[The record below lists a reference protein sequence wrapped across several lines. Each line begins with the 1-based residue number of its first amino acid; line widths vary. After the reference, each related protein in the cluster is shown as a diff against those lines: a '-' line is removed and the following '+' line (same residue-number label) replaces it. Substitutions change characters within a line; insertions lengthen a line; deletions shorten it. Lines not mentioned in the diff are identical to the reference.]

1 MTTEIRLHKKKI
13 FNKQSIIGKIIRG
26 GIMKKINVK
35 KTHDMTADYGAW
47 LQEHLQDKKAARD
60 HLQVA
65 LDIYQEDQNNEA
77 LLLALK
83 DVAQAQG
90 GIGWL
95 AQETN
100 LNREHLYYLL
110 SGKGNPRLD
119 TVSLILKALGLHL
132 KLSFA

>member
-1 MTTEIRLHKKKI
+1 MRKV
-13 FNKQSIIGKIIRG
+13 N
-26 GIMKKINVK
+26 
-35 KTHDMTADYGAW
+35 TAKVNELTGDYDDW
-47 LQEHLQDKKAARD
+47 LQARLKNKKAALA

-65 LDIYQEDQNNEA
+65 LDAYQKDQDKKA

-83 DVAQAQG
+83 DIAKAQG

-95 AQETN
+95 AKETS

-119 TVSLILKALGLHL
+119 TLSQIFKAFGFHL
-132 KLSFA
+132 KVV

>member
-1 MTTEIRLHKKKI
+1 MSR
-13 FNKQSIIGKIIRG
+13 
-26 GIMKKINVK
+26 INVK
-35 KTHDMTADYGAW
+35 KVHQITGDYDAW
-47 LQEHLQDKKAARD
+47 LRAHLQNKKAARD

-65 LDIYQEDQNNEA
+65 LDAYQNDQDKEA

-83 DVAQAQG
+83 DVAEAQG

-95 AQETN
+95 AKETH

-119 TVSLILKALGLHL
+119 TLSMIFKAFGFHL
-132 KLSFA
+132 KVAFA

>member
-1 MTTEIRLHKKKI
+1 MR
-13 FNKQSIIGKIIRG
+13 
-26 GIMKKINVK
+26 KINVK
-35 KTHDMTADYGAW
+35 KVDQITGDYGEW
-47 LQEHLQDKKAARD
+47 LQAHLQDKKVACA

-65 LDIYQEDQNNEA
+65 LDAYQNDQDKEA

-95 AQETN
+95 AKETH

-119 TVSLILKALGLHL
+119 TLSLIFKAFGFHL
-132 KLSFA
+132 NVVVV

>member
-1 MTTEIRLHKKKI
+1 M
-13 FNKQSIIGKIIRG
+13 N
-26 GIMKKINVK
+26 KINVK
-35 KTHDMTADYGAW
+35 KANQITGNYDVW
-47 LQEHLQDKKAARD
+47 LQTHLKEKKAACA

-65 LDIYQEDQNNEA
+65 LDAYQNDQNKKA

-95 AQETN
+95 AKETD

-119 TVSLILKALGLHL
+119 TLSIIFKAFGFHL
-132 KLSFA
+132 NVAIA

>member
-1 MTTEIRLHKKKI
+1 MAGSRMRNIEQMTGDFESLLISQLKDKE
-13 FNKQSIIGKIIRG
+13 
-26 GIMKKINVK
+26 
-35 KTHDMTADYGAW
+35 TACA
-47 LQEHLQDKKAARD
+47 

-65 LDIYQEDQNNEA
+65 LDVYQGDQDKEA

-83 DVAQAQG
+83 DVARAQG

-95 AQETN
+95 AKETK

-119 TVSLILKALGLHL
+119 TLTLIFKAFGFHL
-132 KLSFA
+132 KVGFV

>member
-1 MTTEIRLHKKKI
+1 MTKKNEEDRIRKITGNYYECLHERLKNKK
-13 FNKQSIIGKIIRG
+13 
-26 GIMKKINVK
+26 
-35 KTHDMTADYGAW
+35 H
-47 LQEHLQDKKAARD
+47 ARM

-65 LDIYQEDQNNEA
+65 MDMYQEDQNKEA

-90 GIGWL
+90 GIAWL
-95 AQETN
+95 AEETA

-119 TVSLILKALGLHL
+119 TISLILQAFGMRL
-132 KLSFA
+132 KVTNNPS

>member
-1 MTTEIRLHKKKI
+1 MR
-13 FNKQSIIGKIIRG
+13 
-26 GIMKKINVK
+26 KINVK
-35 KTHDMTADYGAW
+35 KAHKITGDYGAW
-47 LQEHLQDKKAARD
+47 LHKKLQDKEAARA

-65 LDIYQEDQNNEA
+65 LDAYQNDQDKRA

-83 DVAQAQG
+83 DVAEAQG

-95 AQETN
+95 AKETH

-119 TVSLILKALGLHL
+119 TLSLIFKAFGFHL
-132 KLSFA
+132 NVAVA

>member
-1 MTTEIRLHKKKI
+1 MNKI
-13 FNKQSIIGKIIRG
+13 S
-26 GIMKKINVK
+26 MKKVNQL
-35 KTHDMTADYGAW
+35 TGDYDAW
-47 LQEHLQDKKAARD
+47 LQAHLQNKKAACL

-65 LDIYQEDQNNEA
+65 LDTYQNDQDKEA

-83 DVAQAQG
+83 DVARAQG

-95 AQETN
+95 AKETH

-119 TVSLILKALGLHL
+119 TLSIIFKAFGFHL
-132 KLSFA
+132 NVAIA